1 MQNISHSSTNT
12 QTIEEQTVVDA
23 SPSVKMKLKK
33 PQSKKNVKW
42 DNKTVDNEN
51 MGKKKS
57 KCCCIYEK
65 PDTLENDV
73 SPTSGSQIS
82 SSESD
87 DDNDSELCHDCHY
100 HDHIAKNVATR
111 AIKKTIIQTPIRR
124 RSLILTLESQR
135 LKRRIPNLIK
145 ITLKKIDLLNV
156 VNTCF
161 Y

>member
-100 HDHIAKNVATR
+100 HDHIAKNGKGFWEKKGG
-111 AIKKTIIQTPIRR
+111 IKKIT
-124 RSLILTLESQR
+124 R
-135 LKRRIPNLIK
+135 LKV
-145 ITLKKIDLLNV
+145 LKNGK
-156 VNTCF
+156 
-161 Y
+161 